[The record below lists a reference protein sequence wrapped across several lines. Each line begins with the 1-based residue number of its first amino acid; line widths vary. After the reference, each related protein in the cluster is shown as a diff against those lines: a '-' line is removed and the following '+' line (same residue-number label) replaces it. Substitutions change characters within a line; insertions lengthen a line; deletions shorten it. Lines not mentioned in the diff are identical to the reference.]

1 MATKDT
7 DPQPKPKKNVKRGR
21 DMECENDTEIIQL
34 IETEGQEMGG
44 QEEEEG
50 EDAARL
56 VRKEARREKI
66 ERKRLRME
74 SENDMILKVEA
85 DEKLMESQAEEEEE
99 EEERLTRIIKKEVRR
114 EKWERKR
121 LRAES
126 EITVKSEKEY
136 QGMEVDEEKGEEEL
150 AGKIRKKARINRS
163 AKKRESFC
171 GWNRAKEKG
180 Y

>member
-114 EKWERKR
+114 EK
-121 LRAES
+121 
-126 EITVKSEKEY
+126 
-136 QGMEVDEEKGEEEL
+136 
-150 AGKIRKKARINRS
+150 
-163 AKKRESFC
+163 
-171 GWNRAKEKG
+171 
-180 Y
+180 